1 MDALTLLHGVPAVL
15 FIVMAAVALHFSSSS
30 SSVNKVTPLSSTIKE
45 DAFTISTSTTTAMV
59 DGELPPPL
67 FRHRNIIIL
76 IATCALIGIGGA
88 FYIRSRWFDVILPLP
103 IGVGESFRTSVVKQQ
118 PPALAS
124 TYGGTPLYSPVS
136 VVANANYSCF
146 SGTTP
151 LSCAAW
157 FCNMSTT
164 IANGY
169 QTRSCEMTATVV
181 NYAAKVAAISK
192 KTCTQSTNARCTT
205 AALTALFGN
214 FAGVFAAYCTD
225 SFLVI
230 ISSGKS
236 RTQSYNLDNIPYP
249 PGGND
254 ATGACRT
261 RTASITDQL
270 SEAGIPL
277 NPVALPTAAY
287 TNNKNTNV
295 WPLGAVVSIFFYHC

>member
-1 MDALTLLHGVPAVL
+1 METMSTALMLLHGIPVIGVIILSAFAMHFKVTSLSAVNGVASRNRLLLTAAFVLAFIMSAMGL
-15 FIVMAAVALHFSSSS
+15 FISIRTRWSQSHIDDD
-30 SSVNKVTPLSSTIKE
+30 VTPI
-45 DAFTISTSTTTAMV
+45 
-59 DGELPPPL
+59 
-67 FRHRNIIIL
+67 
-76 IATCALIGIGGA
+76 
-88 FYIRSRWFDVILPLP
+88 P
-103 IGVGESFRTSVVKQQ
+103 IVVGESFRVKQQ
-118 PPALAS
+118 QPIGLAA
-124 TYGGTPLYSPVS
+124 TYGSTPLYSPVS

-164 IANGY
+164 IANEY
-169 QTRSCEMTATVV
+169 QTRSCEMNGNVV
-181 NYAAKVAAISK
+181 NYVAKVAAISK

-205 AALTALFGN
+205 AALTALFGK
-214 FAGVFAAYCTD
+214 FDGVFAAYCTD

-270 SEAGIPL
+270 IEAGIPL
-277 NPVALPTAAY
+277 VPVPLPTAAY
-287 TNNKNTNV
+287 ANNKNTNV
-295 WPLGAVVSIFFYHC
+295 WPLGAVVSIIFYHC